1 MKNII
6 KHLASFSA
14 AGLILSLSV
23 QLHAQ
28 QPQSQSSQQQQP
40 QTPESLTQLLENVE
54 QNRIAESEEHQQR
67 EQRFQE
73 QVDEREQILEEVRQ
87 QIEEE
92 EEANAELEATFDEN
106 RQLLS
111 ERRAQLREVRA
122 NLNELL
128 GTIQGVAGDFQ
139 GIFQDSLISA
149 QYPGR
154 NEFLD
159 SFIERVSSDTE
170 QVRIDEIE
178 RFWYMM
184 QQEMTESG
192 RVVQYED
199 TVATPSGEQETRT
212 VTRIGSFNAI
222 ADGQYLSYEGSVGH
236 LQVLPR
242 QPSGNIL
249 EMARNLENAE
259 SGMHKAGIDPTGA
272 QGGTLMANLVNFPT
286 WDEQVTENAGVIGF
300 IIIGIGAIAIL
311 VALIRSFILTLV
323 ASKVNAQVKADKPS
337 KNNPLGRVL
346 MVAESNQNA
355 DTETLELKLG
365 EAILQETPA
374 LERFLTFI
382 KIITTVSPLMGLL
395 GTVTGMIQVFQQIT
409 VYGAGDPTIMAGG
422 ISMALM
428 TTVLGI
434 TVAIPTTLMH
444 TWVKSK
450 SDRIIHILEE
460 QSTGII
466 AEKAE
471 AQSGTQG
478 QQS

>member
-6 KHLASFSA
+6 KYAS
-14 AGLILSLSV
+14 LSLSGLALAFSAQV
-23 QLHAQ
+23 HSQ
-28 QPQSQSSQQQQP
+28 QPAANLG
-40 QTPESLTQLLENVE
+40 ELLRAVEENRVV
-54 QNRIAESEEHQQR
+54 ESEEHRER
-67 EQRFQE
+67 EQRFQQE
-73 QVDEREQILEEVRQ
+73 VDQQQQILDETRER
-87 QIEEE
+87 ISE
-92 EEANAELEATFDEN
+92 EEAENARLENQFDQN
-106 RQLLS
+106 RQELS

-128 GTIQGVAGDFQ
+128 GTIQGVAGDFRS
-139 GIFQDSLISA
+139 IFDNSLVSA

-159 SFIERVSSDTE
+159 GFIERVASDTE
-170 QVRIDEIE
+170 QVRVDEIE
-178 RFWYMM
+178 RFWYYM

-199 TVATPSGEQETRT
+199 RVGLPSGEQENRT
-212 VTRIGSFNAI
+212 ITRIGSFNAI
-222 ADGQYLSYEGSVGH
+222 GNGEYLSYDGSVGH

-242 QPSGNIL
+242 QPSDRMLSQARAL
-249 EMARNLENAE
+249 EAAAGGDGVYRV
-259 SGMHKAGIDPTGA
+259 GIDPTGA
-272 QGGTLMANLVNFPT
+272 MGGSLMANLINFPT
-286 WDEQVTENAGVIGF
+286 WDEQVTENAGIIGF
-300 IIIGIGAIAIL
+300 IIIGIGALAIL
-311 VALIRSFILTLV
+311 VALIRSFMLTLV
-323 ASKVNAQVKADKPS
+323 AAKVNAQVKADKAS
-337 KNNPLGRVL
+337 KNNPLGRIL
-346 MVAESNQNA
+346 LVAESNSNT

-382 KIITTVSPLMGLL
+382 KIIATVAPLMGLL

-434 TVAIPTTLMH
+434 TVAIPTVLMH

-450 SDRIIHILEE
+450 ADRIIHILEE
-460 QSTGII
+460 QATGII
-466 AEKAE
+466 ATKAE
-471 AQSGTQG
+471 SSANKAQQG
-478 QQS
+478 